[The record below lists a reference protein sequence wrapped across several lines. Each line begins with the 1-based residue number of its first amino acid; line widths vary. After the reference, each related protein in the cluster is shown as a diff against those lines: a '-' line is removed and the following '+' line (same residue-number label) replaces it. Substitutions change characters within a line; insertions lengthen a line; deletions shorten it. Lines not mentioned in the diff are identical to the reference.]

1 MLRQDVVTR
10 GLAVVFSFSQ
20 DAKNVLLFP
29 GIISSIFYFGR
40 FDEENCAYYITWDTR
55 AACAVKQ
62 QEVEVVNGTVI
73 NPATGKNFSLGDVY
87 YKWVKNP
94 KTTEW

>member
-1 MLRQDVVTR
+1 MLRQDIVTC
-10 GLAVVFSFSQ
+10 GLAAVFSFSQ
-20 DAKNVLLFP
+20 DAKNLLLFP
-29 GIISSIFYFGR
+29 GIISSLLFGR

-87 YKWVKNP
+87 SK
-94 KTTEW
+94 

>member
-1 MLRQDVVTR
+1 MLRQDIPMH
-10 GLAVVFSFSQ
+10 GLAAVC
-20 DAKNVLLFP
+20 FP
-29 GIISSIFYFGR
+29 FLKILSICYCFLESWGVFYFGR
-40 FDEENCAYYITWDTR
+40 IDEENCAYYITWDTR

-87 YKWVKNP
+87 YK
-94 KTTEW
+94 